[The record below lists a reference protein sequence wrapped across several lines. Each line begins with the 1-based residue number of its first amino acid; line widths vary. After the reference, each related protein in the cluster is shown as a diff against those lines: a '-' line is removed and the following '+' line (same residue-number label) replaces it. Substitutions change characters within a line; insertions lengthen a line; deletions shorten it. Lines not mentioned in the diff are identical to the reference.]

1 MLPDSPPD
9 GHVDTMSERKHPLDQ
24 STAEGRLV
32 FAAKILGSIALL
44 LVIATA
50 LLVVQRGRRPLG
62 QRYSST
68 LYY

>member
-9 GHVDTMSERKHPLDQ
+9 DHVGTMSERKHPLDQ

-32 FAAKILGSIALL
+32 LATKILGSVALL

-50 LLVVQRGRRPLG
+50 LLVVQRGRRPLR
-62 QRYSST
+62 QNYLSV
-68 LYY
+68 YE